1 MFYKRN
7 EPFRYTFGQPLTA
20 LIEIIKKED
29 TEETLTSDGQW
40 EAFLLD
46 ISPNGMKIISTTN
59 IDFSEDTQI
68 RIAFKLNETQ
78 FELNGKIS
86 WKKAR
91 GQNFEYGIV
100 ENNSDWMKD
109 LLISELKTYSKNIS
123 KKH

>member
-1 MFYKRN
+1 MYYKRN
-7 EPFRYTFGQPLTA
+7 EPFRYTFGQPLKA

-29 TEETLTSDGQW
+29 TEETLTSGGQW

-46 ISPNGMKIISTTN
+46 ISPNGMRIISATN
-59 IDFSEDTQI
+59 IDLSEDTHI
-68 RIAFKLNETQ
+68 RIAFRLNETQ
-78 FELNGKIS
+78 FEINGTIS

-91 GQNFEYGIV
+91 GLNYEYGIV
-100 ENNSDWMKD
+100 ENNSEWIKD

>member
-1 MFYKRN
+1 MYYKRN
-7 EPFRYTFGQPLTA
+7 EPFRYTFGQPLKA

-29 TEETLTSDGQW
+29 TEETLTSGGQW

-46 ISPNGMKIISTTN
+46 ISPNGMRIISATN
-59 IDFSEDTQI
+59 IDLSEDTQI
-68 RIAFKLNETQ
+68 RIAFRLNETQ
-78 FELNGKIS
+78 FEINGTIS

-91 GQNFEYGIV
+91 GLNYEYGIV
-100 ENNSDWMKD
+100 ENNSEWIKD